1 MDKEIIKKIREQK
14 KKEKD
19 NKELNILFTPLPQMG
34 KKTQILANKH
44 ARTIFNL
51 SIWKARNKFH

>member
-1 MDKEIIKKIREQK
+1 
-14 KKEKD
+14 
-19 NKELNILFTPLPQMG
+19 LFTPLPQMG